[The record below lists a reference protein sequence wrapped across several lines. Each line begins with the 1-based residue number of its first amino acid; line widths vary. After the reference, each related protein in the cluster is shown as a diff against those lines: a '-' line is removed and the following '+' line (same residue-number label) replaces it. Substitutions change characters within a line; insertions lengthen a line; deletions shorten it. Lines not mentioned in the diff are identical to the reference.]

1 MIISAS
7 IKRKGHRLAI
17 LMGMLMLGL
26 TSLQAQN
33 DAPTKGI
40 VTDLRGN
47 PIAGVEIA
55 LKGGDAKVM
64 TANDGTFDFTFKK
77 GDVVTFTHPDY
88 LFKEEKIG
96 KIRSLKVNE
105 TYSVHLIE
113 RFVSTDKDI
122 VGPYGEHTPASNYLG
137 SQSTVYTKDL
147 DKYLSPNIM
156 TALQGRMA
164 GFNISQYRGFALR
177 NTTSNSE
184 AAIAAWIPSGF
195 GINSYG
201 DNSQFSYSSRGMGP
215 VVIVDGIERELFSL
229 DPEAIESVSLQKD
242 ALSSMF
248 LGMQSSRGALIITTK
263 NPTSG
268 NLHLSLTGKLGVNHA
283 VNRLHPLSADKYA
296 YLLNE
301 ALQNDGK
308 SALYGYDNYM
318 AFQNGTNPYLYP
330 NVNWIDELMRK
341 NSISQSY
348 NLNVSGGG
356 RVAQFFVSLGYLNE
370 QGPFRTSKENNY
382 NTNLNL
388 NRYMLSSKV
397 HINITDGFEATLTA
411 LGRITEG
418 NQPGG
423 TGSGYSDLLSNI
435 YTTPNNAYPVYNPDG
450 TWGGNRSFTNN
461 LRSQTVNSGYISDN
475 QRDIQATLKLRYD
488 FGKLVKGLSAHVLGS
503 VATLSR
509 TAIVRTKQAPVY
521 AYSLDDLGEPI
532 YTLYGSSVP
541 QTNNFTSVASYNM
554 LYGQMSVNYDR
565 QFGLHTLHAALTGDT
580 RHEIDD
586 YDLPMIPSNVMEK
599 VSYDYAKRYFAQV
612 AFTESY
618 FNRYAPGNRWG
629 TFFAFGLGW
638 DIAQEA
644 FMEQATW
651 VDRLKLRAVWG
662 KTGNGIGNS
671 GYYTYR
677 QTFSDPYG
685 YYTQGT
691 TQGQGNLFAQ
701 ENELANPYRTW
712 EKAHKLNIGL
722 DAAFL
727 CDRLSFAI
735 DYYNDKYYDL
745 LQNRGKSIDLL
756 GTAYPTENIGKTRQT
771 GVELQL
777 TWQDRIR
784 DFNYYVS
791 ANWSLAKSKLLYMDE
806 QRVEYDWMRLTGR
819 PVGVTYGLQANGF
832 LTAAD
837 IANGYPV
844 ITGYEVQ
851 PGDVKYVDQNGDNV
865 IDEFDRVVIGG
876 DKPLRYFGVD
886 LGFEW
891 KGLEFSMLW
900 QGAYKRD
907 LYVDD
912 QTLVQ
917 GFLGVGSTYGQAYEN
932 ILGRWTPETASTAT
946 YPRLSAG
953 GNSYNMGAGMGS
965 SLWMHSGNYLRLK
978 NISLAYNLPELL
990 CKNYLGGVRVKLFVN
1005 AQNLLT
1011 FSATDLVDP
1020 EVTFTSSP
1028 LQRCIIT
1035 GINLKF

>member
-1 MIISAS
+1 MIIPAS

-55 LKGGDAKVM
+55 LKGGAAKMM
-64 TANDGTFDFTFKK
+64 TADDGTFDFTFKK
-77 GDVVTFTHPDY
+77 GDVVTFSHPDY

-177 NTTSNSE
+177 NTASNSE

-229 DPEAIESVSLQKD
+229 DPDAIESVSLQKD

-263 NPTSG
+263 NPTGG
-268 NLHLSLTGKLGVNHA
+268 NLHLSLTSKLGVNHA

-308 SALYGYDNYM
+308 SALYGYEDYM

-397 HINITDGFEATLTA
+397 HINITDDFEATLTA

-423 TGSGYSDLLSNI
+423 SGSGYSDLLRNI
-435 YTTPNNAYPVYNPDG
+435 
-450 TWGGNRSFTNN
+450 
-461 LRSQTVNSGYISDN
+461 
-475 QRDIQATLKLRYD
+475 
-488 FGKLVKGLSAHVLGS
+488 
-503 VATLSR
+503 
-509 TAIVRTKQAPVY
+509 
-521 AYSLDDLGEPI
+521 
-532 YTLYGSSVP
+532 
-541 QTNNFTSVASYNM
+541 
-554 LYGQMSVNYDR
+554 
-565 QFGLHTLHAALTGDT
+565 
-580 RHEIDD
+580 
-586 YDLPMIPSNVMEK
+586 
-599 VSYDYAKRYFAQV
+599 
-612 AFTESY
+612 
-618 FNRYAPGNRWG
+618 
-629 TFFAFGLGW
+629 
-638 DIAQEA
+638 
-644 FMEQATW
+644 
-651 VDRLKLRAVWG
+651 
-662 KTGNGIGNS
+662 
-671 GYYTYR
+671 
-677 QTFSDPYG
+677 
-685 YYTQGT
+685 
-691 TQGQGNLFAQ
+691 
-701 ENELANPYRTW
+701 
-712 EKAHKLNIGL
+712 
-722 DAAFL
+722 
-727 CDRLSFAI
+727 
-735 DYYNDKYYDL
+735 
-745 LQNRGKSIDLL
+745 
-756 GTAYPTENIGKTRQT
+756 
-771 GVELQL
+771 
-777 TWQDRIR
+777 
-784 DFNYYVS
+784 
-791 ANWSLAKSKLLYMDE
+791 
-806 QRVEYDWMRLTGR
+806 
-819 PVGVTYGLQANGF
+819 
-832 LTAAD
+832 
-837 IANGYPV
+837 
-844 ITGYEVQ
+844 
-851 PGDVKYVDQNGDNV
+851 
-865 IDEFDRVVIGG
+865 
-876 DKPLRYFGVD
+876 
-886 LGFEW
+886 
-891 KGLEFSMLW
+891 
-900 QGAYKRD
+900 
-907 LYVDD
+907 
-912 QTLVQ
+912 
-917 GFLGVGSTYGQAYEN
+917 
-932 ILGRWTPETASTAT
+932 
-946 YPRLSAG
+946 
-953 GNSYNMGAGMGS
+953 
-965 SLWMHSGNYLRLK
+965 
-978 NISLAYNLPELL
+978 
-990 CKNYLGGVRVKLFVN
+990 
-1005 AQNLLT
+1005 
-1011 FSATDLVDP
+1011 
-1020 EVTFTSSP
+1020 
-1028 LQRCIIT
+1028 
-1035 GINLKF
+1035 

>member
-229 DPEAIESVSLQKD
+229 DPEAMESVPLQRD

-308 SALYGYDNYM
+308 SALYGYDDYM

-370 QGPFRTSKENNY
+370 QGPFRTSNEHNY

-397 HINITDGFEATLTA
+397 HINITDDFEATLTA

-423 TGSGYSDLLSNI
+423 TGSGYSDLLRNI

-488 FGKLVKGLSAHVLGS
+488 FGKLVKGLSAHMLGS
-503 VATLSR
+503 VATLTR
-509 TAIVRTKQAPVY
+509 TAITRTKQAPVY
-521 AYSLDDLGEPI
+521 AYSLDDLGEPM

-565 QFGLHTLHAALTGDT
+565 PFGLHTLHAALTGDT

-599 VSYDYAKRYFAQV
+599 ISYDYAKRYFAQV
-612 AFTESY
+612 AVTESY
-618 FNRYAPGNRWG
+618 YNRYAPGNRWG
-629 TFFAFGLGW
+629 TFCAFGLGW

-727 CDRLSFAI
+727 RNRLSFAI

-745 LQNRGKSIDLL
+745 LQNRGKSIELL

-777 TWQDRIR
+777 TWQDHIR
-784 DFNYYVS
+784 DFNYYLS

-806 QRVEYDWMRLTGR
+806 QRVEYDWLRLTGR

-832 LTAAD
+832 LTTAD
-837 IANGYPV
+837 IASGYPV